1 MGSVVESIQIHLNS
15 ANASS
20 YIYENYSNCVFN
32 LKTIEVPIQHTIYIK
47 VVHANIPYSF
57 YNIDSTNNK
66 LFFTQNSV
74 ETQLI
79 ITSGNYNAN
88 QLASFFTNNM
98 TNFTCTYNSI
108 TNRFTFTNSLYN
120 FTFAEEST
128 CLSMLGFP
136 ATTLY
141 LTSALKQLDSYHCVN
156 LQTKQCICIASNFI
170 TGNINSTDLA
180 TRNILCSIP
189 IATQPYSNIVYKN
202 DGNFRSNLYTNVI
215 STIALKLVDQ
225 NNELIILNG
234 CHWSLTLQLD
244 IVDFVTD

>member
-1 MGSVVESIQIHLNS
+1 MSVVESIQIHLNS

-20 YIYENYSNCVFN
+20 YVYENYSNCVFN

-108 TNRFTFTNSLYN
+108 TNRFTFINSLYN

-136 ATTLY
+136 STALY
-141 LTSALKQLDSYHCVN
+141 LTSALKQLDSYHCVM
-156 LQTKQCICIASNFI
+156 LRHIHYAHI
-170 TGNINSTDLA
+170 
-180 TRNILCSIP
+180 
-189 IATQPYSNIVYKN
+189 YY
-202 DGNFRSNLYTNVI
+202 
-215 STIALKLVDQ
+215 LKFFL
-225 NNELIILNG
+225 EL
-234 CHWSLTLQLD
+234 
-244 IVDFVTD
+244 